1 MAQTKARD
9 YMFDTFRGLLMLSIP
24 ISHFTK
30 MSGNLFSSLYVGG
43 GFPNESLFGFIYI
56 TINVFVMQAF
66 MFLSGY
72 FSKKPDRAQETAF
85 KTFMWPY
92 LVFTFVYFLIRFFFF
107 GNSHLTFLSPPFALW
122 FLFALFFYRFFLK
135 YMIKFRW
142 LLPVAIIVFLLAGQV
157 KEWGDFLAL
166 GRTCSYFV
174 FFLLGV
180 YCSKERLAWF
190 QQLKQK
196 KVILVL
202 MGIGLCAISVV
213 LCFYGPRNVGWYLLR
228 ESYHSL
234 GVTWWQDILL
244 RVMMLFL
251 SSAWIIWC
259 VNVIPSKKNFIS
271 YVGTNTMPVYIFH
284 LTLRYVIQF
293 FGLYVNF
300 AACIF
305 VAWLGILGLI
315 FTKVKNK
322 ALYAVLV
329 IASIIGAFFF
339 FKSGVLSPFYGLAPQ
354 NLILTYILCY
364 GGAIIAGISFVS
376 PFWIKVYDS
385 LVDGPY
391 FFPKITKFLKGPGY
405 KEEDENAA

>member
-1 MAQTKARD
+1 MAETKVRD

-30 MSGNLFSSLYVGG
+30 MSGNLYSSLYQGG
-43 GFPNESLFGFIYI
+43 GFHTESLFGFVYI

-92 LVFTFVYFLIRFFFF
+92 LVFTFVYYLIRMFFF

-135 YMIKFRW
+135 YMIRFKW
-142 LLPVAIIVFLLAGQV
+142 LLPFSIVLFLLAGQV
-157 KEWGDFLAL
+157 QEWGDFLAL
-166 GRTCSYFV
+166 GRTISYFV

-190 QQLKQK
+190 QNLKK
-196 KVILVL
+196 YPVVLVL
-202 MGIGLCAISVV
+202 MGIALCAISVL
-213 LCFYGPRNVGWYLLR
+213 LCYVGPKNVGWYLLR
-228 ESYHSL
+228 ESYHTL

-244 RVMMLFL
+244 RVMMFFL

-259 VNVIPSKKNFIS
+259 VNVIPSKQCFLS
-271 YVGTNTMPVYIFH
+271 YVGANTMPVYIFH

-300 AACIF
+300 VACLV
-305 VAWLGILGLI
+305 VAWFGILGVIFKKYKNNVLYGICIVVSICAAYALFSSGILVPYYKSTSPNIWITYLI
-315 FTKVKNK
+315 
-322 ALYAVLV
+322 
-329 IASIIGAFFF
+329 
-339 FKSGVLSPFYGLAPQ
+339 
-354 NLILTYILCY
+354 CY
-364 GGAIIAGISFVS
+364 GGAIIAGCSFVS
-376 PFWIKVYDS
+376 PFWIKLYDIF
-385 LVDGPY
+385 VDGPLY
-391 FFPKITKFLKGPGY
+391 FPKVTKFLKGPGF
-405 KEEDENAA
+405 DENNAQ

>member
-1 MAQTKARD
+1 MGETKVRD

-30 MSGNLFSSLYVGG
+30 MSGNLYGHLYLGS
-43 GFPNESLFGFIYI
+43 GFFPESLFGWVYI

-72 FSKKPDRAQETAF
+72 FSKKPDRAQQTAF

-92 LVFTFVYFLIRFFFF
+92 LIFTFLYFLIRMFFF

-142 LLPVAIIVFLLAGQV
+142 LLPLSVVLFLLAGQV
-157 KEWGDFLAL
+157 KEWGDYLAL
-166 GRTCSYFV
+166 GRTVSYFV

-190 QQLKQK
+190 QKLKQHK
-196 KVILVL
+196 IILAL
-202 MGIGLCAISVV
+202 MGILLCGISVI
-213 LCFYGPRNVGWYLLR
+213 LCFYGPHNVGWYLLR

-244 RVMMLFL
+244 RVMMLFV

-259 VNVIPSKKNFIS
+259 VNVIPSKQNFIS
-271 YVGTNTMPVYIFH
+271 YVGANTMPVYVFH

-300 AACIF
+300 VACLV
-305 VAWLGILGLI
+305 VAWFGLLGVI
-315 FTKVKNK
+315 FKRIQNKV
-322 ALYAVLV
+322 LYAVCVL
-329 IASIIGAFFF
+329 ASIGGAYALFA
-339 FKSGVLSPFYGLAPQ
+339 SGCLSPYYNLAPQ
-354 NLILTYILCY
+354 SLGLTYVLCY
-364 GGAIIAGISFVS
+364 AGAIICGVSFVS
-376 PFWIKVYDS
+376 PFWISLYDG
-385 LVDGPY
+385 LVDGPNY
-391 FFPKITKFLKGPGY
+391 FPKMTKFLKGPGY
-405 KEEDENAA
+405 EEESAS